1 MPLDF
6 TANEIVPDHI
16 NFPVEFEQT
25 KYDKSKYV
33 INGNTGEYIGIVG
46 RTFKCASHGDF
57 FTRAHNA
64 ISENLGEEFCDSM
77 NISYDTARNNAW
89 VKMDMRMPNV
99 LRKIETDKHA
109 TTIAPRLIALHGI
122 DGSCSN
128 QVYYGAIDF
137 FCTNGMITGDY
148 DKIKRKNT
156 SGFDLETFID
166 ELQHTVSDFHN
177 TADVYQEWAE
187 TNLATVNVKALI
199 ESIIKSD
206 RKSQKMHSLWCQEVA
221 NRGCNK
227 WALYSAFTNY
237 ASYADERN
245 GFSLKNTGNDTA
257 ATSMWSREQE
267 VAKWI
272 ATPQFR
278 QLSSSTIVPLSE
290 LQTA

>member
-6 TANEIVPDHI
+6 TANDIVPDHI
-16 NFPVEFEQT
+16 NFPVEFEPT

-33 INGNTGEYIGIVG
+33 INGDTGEYLGIVG
-46 RTFKCASHGDF
+46 STFKCASHGDF

-64 ISENLGEEFCDSM
+64 ISEHLGESFCDSM
-77 NISYDTARNNAW
+77 NISFDAARNNAW

-99 LRKIETDKHA
+99 LRKIETDKHT

-137 FCTNGMITGDY
+137 FCTNGMVTGDY

-156 SGFDLETFID
+156 SRFDLETFID

-177 TADVYQEWAE
+177 TADVYQKWAE
-187 TNLATVNVKALI
+187 TKLHTVDVKALLDT
-199 ESIIKSD
+199 IITDSD
-206 RKSQKMHSLWCQEVA
+206 HKAQKMFSLWCQEVST
-221 NRGCNK
+221 RGCNM
-227 WALYSAFTNY
+227 WSLYSAFTNY
-237 ASYADERN
+237 ASYADEKN
-245 GFSLKNTGNDTA
+245 GFTLKNTNNDTV

-278 QLSSSTIVPLSE
+278 RLSE
-290 LQTA
+290 LQTGQAA